1 MDPGCA
7 VYRPNP
13 SRRKGAQISAGFDI
27 HSVFS
32 VKRTMG
38 AINSS
43 EESVRD
49 VRDRPQEQQEKLYNK
64 PIPTISDL
72 EISDRIELIYHIRD
86 SYQQKLEEITSRRS
100 NKNRSQAPAVRAS
113 DIDDLL
119 YAQVELDNLVGDMR
133 NMQGNGPLS
142 VADMTKGVEYMFSK
156 YDTDGE

>member
-1 MDPGCA
+1 MVKDRGQRSWSKSLGGKSLA
-7 VYRPNP
+7 V
-13 SRRKGAQISAGFDI
+13 FDFLI
-27 HSVFS
+27 VFS
-32 VKRTMG
+32 ETIMG
-38 AINSS
+38 AANSS

-86 SYQQKLEEITSRRS
+86 SYQQKLKEITSRRS